1 MSNLQFRIGAAI
13 GMTVIAIVALL
24 GQHFFGTTWSNR
36 CDPAN
41 VQFNLLKSDPVVA
54 FHAKGELYTWETDE
68 PDNSWLCTGP
78 WLSVSHVGD
87 SSALYPE
94 VWTNLGASG
103 WTVDGP
109 TFLPNQDFDVFH
121 RVTADGI
128 RLTALIEKEAF
139 WVEVKLDAPALHLG
153 ESGFQ

>member
-1 MSNLQFRIGAAI
+1 
-13 GMTVIAIVALL
+13 
-24 GQHFFGTTWSNR
+24 
-36 CDPAN
+36 
-41 VQFNLLKSDPVVA
+41 
-54 FHAKGELYTWETDE
+54 
-68 PDNSWLCTGP
+68 
-78 WLSVSHVGD
+78 VSHVGD
-87 SSALYPE
+87 SSALYPK

-153 ESGFQ
+153 DSGFQ